1 MGSVQADISQIE
13 LHRFTSLHPVIFPSV
28 GRYVPEEDEEENEEE
43 DHDPYGGRM
52 YQTVIPQK
60 QPWQTG
66 TLVPDTFALH
76 AAPFDERPITPMKNT
91 MVYSREH
98 STLDFKDG
106 RSYTL
111 LPTEKRVQ
119 FI

>member
-1 MGSVQADISQIE
+1 M
-13 LHRFTSLHPVIFPSV
+13 FPSV
-28 GRYVPEEDEEENEEE
+28 GRYVPEEEEEENEEEEYE

-91 MVYSREH
+91 MVYSREY

-111 LPTEKRVQ
+111 LLTEKRMQ